1 MFDESIAVLS
11 PLSHETT
18 HDGRVLKI
26 EIYKLEGFEEW
37 TLEVVDEYRN
47 STTWAE
53 TFTTDLE
60 ALREI
65 RRVIRDGG
73 FTSLLGPE
81 GGEDWP
87 D

>member
-11 PLSHETT
+11 PLSHEVIY
-18 HDGRVLKI
+18 DGRVLKI

-53 TFTTDLE
+53 TFKTDLD
-60 ALREI
+60 ALHKI
-65 RRVIRDGG
+65 RHVIREGG
-73 FTSLLGPE
+73 GSSLLGPE
-81 GGEDWP
+81 GDEDWS